1 MFKTIE
7 NILFLIKVTMFAKAN
22 ALKQEKH
29 RSSEASRLRPL
40 GKPPRC
46 FS

>member
-1 MFKTIE
+1 MFEIQDKY
-7 NILFLIKVTMFAKAN
+7 KVTMFAKAN